1 MEVTELENLEIENW
15 TLLPMPVL
23 VMVRIWI
30 HQAQVEEVVGN
41 WMHILE
47 DAVIRREVVVVAT
60 LQEEDQVAE
69 GD

>member
-30 HQAQVEEVVGN
+30 HRAQVEEVVGN

-47 DAVIRREVVVVAT
+47 EAVIRR
-60 LQEEDQVAE
+60 
-69 GD
+69 

>member
-1 MEVTELENLEIENW
+1 
-15 TLLPMPVL
+15 
-23 VMVRIWI
+23 
-30 HQAQVEEVVGN
+30 
-41 WMHILE
+41 MHILE